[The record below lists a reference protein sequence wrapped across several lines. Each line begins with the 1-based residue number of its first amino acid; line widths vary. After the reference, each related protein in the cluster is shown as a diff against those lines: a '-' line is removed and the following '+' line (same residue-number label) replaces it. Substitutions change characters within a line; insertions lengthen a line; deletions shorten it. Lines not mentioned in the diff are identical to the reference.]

1 MKSYRRVFH
10 IIPLCIFLVVSL
22 FHPVFAQAQRGP
34 LLLMIN
40 NGDSSVEQDMRAIGD
55 NIRTKIGVPYKV
67 WHTMRDNELKREA
80 LSLQGF
86 DPLVIL
92 GHSHGAYDAYKLAS
106 RVPNLLVVTLDPRSS
121 AGKADPNFPKPSG
134 SRYWIHV
141 YLKRNNPFWNDW
153 ARDRHKADI
162 NLHLGMRHYDVIEM
176 ESYVH
181 KYIINAFRTGTCCQ

>member
-1 MKSYRRVFH
+1 MKSCRRVFH

-40 NGDSSVEQDMRAIGD
+40 NGDSYVEQDMRAIGHK
-55 NIRTKIGVPYKV
+55 IGIEIGVPYTV
-67 WHTMRDNELKREA
+67 WRMTGDYNLEREA
-80 LSLQGF
+80 LDLQGF

-92 GHSHGAYDAYKLAS
+92 GHSHGAYHAYKLANL
-106 RVPNLLVVTLDPRSS
+106 VPNLLLVTLDPRSS

-141 YLKRNNPFWNDW
+141 YLKGDNWFLNDW
-153 ARDRHKADI
+153 AGDRHQADL
-162 NLHLGMRHYDVIEM
+162 NLHLGMRHNDVIEM
-176 ESYVH
+176 ESHVH